1 VCLRWIDVSHSNTL
15 SSRPGGQRTFGSR
28 IWNSATGQCLKTLAE
43 SQNAIWCVLFT
54 LLFHRPTSTSQPFSQ
69 YVQFSPNSK
78 YILSTA
84 HDHAIRL
91 WDYQTSRCL
100 KTYTGHQN
108 SKYCIVA
115 CFSVTGG
122 KWIVSGSEDGK
133 VYLWDLQSREI
144 VQVLKG
150 HTGMCTVNFS
160 VFSLFFSP
168 GGLLSIDVVVS
179 VAVSSVRLLPSA
191 IRSSSSKLH
200 RHIHDKTSLPPHRWN
215 LTSQY
220 GYGSTRAQPD
230 ADTPP
235 PTSPFIMFTYS
246 CSVLFV
252 LTVNVKAA

>member
-1 VCLRWIDVSHSNTL
+1 MPQNPRGEPQRNLVRLHTPLYTTNCCLTPYSYRY
-15 SSRPGGQRTFGSR
+15 
-28 IWNSATGQCLKTLAE
+28 
-43 SQNAIWCVLFT
+43 
-54 LLFHRPTSTSQPFSQ
+54 SQ

-150 HTGMCTVNFS
+150 HTGMCTVDLS
-160 VFSLFFSP
+160 VFPLFS
-168 GGLLSIDVVVS
+168 
-179 VAVSSVRLLPSA
+179 
-191 IRSSSSKLH
+191 
-200 RHIHDKTSLPPHRWN
+200 
-215 LTSQY
+215 Y
-220 GYGSTRAQPD
+220 
-230 ADTPP
+230 
-235 PTSPFIMFTYS
+235 
-246 CSVLFV
+246 
-252 LTVNVKAA
+252 

>member
-1 VCLRWIDVSHSNTL
+1 MHNTIAASGTPQQDNASKPWRRVKTQSGASTHSPHPYDQ
-15 SSRPGGQRTFGSR
+15 SWSYSYSQRY
-28 IWNSATGQCLKTLAE
+28 
-43 SQNAIWCVLFT
+43 
-54 LLFHRPTSTSQPFSQ
+54 SQ

-150 HTGMCTVNFS
+150 HTGMCTVNSLCSLISQCIFRFNRCGGLCRGEFHPS
-160 VFSLFFSP
+160 PPPTIHFSL
-168 GGLLSIDVVVS
+168 
-179 VAVSSVRLLPSA
+179 
-191 IRSSSSKLH
+191 SKLQTH
-200 RHIHDKTSLPPHRWN
+200 PRQNIIASASMESDLTIRIWVDKTS
-215 LTSQY
+215 
-220 GYGSTRAQPD
+220 D
-230 ADTPP
+230 
-235 PTSPFIMFTYS
+235 
-246 CSVLFV
+246 
-252 LTVNVKAA
+252 

>member
-1 VCLRWIDVSHSNTL
+1 LI
-15 SSRPGGQRTFGSR
+15 R
-28 IWNSATGQCLKTLAE
+28 IWNSTTGQCLKTLAE
-43 SQNAIWCVLFT
+43 SQNAIC
-54 LLFHRPTSTSQPFSQ
+54 Q

-144 VQVLKG
+144 VQILKA
-150 HTGMCTVNFS
+150 HT
-160 VFSLFFSP
+160 
-168 GGLLSIDVVVS
+168 DVVVS
-179 VAVSSVRLLPSA
+179 VATHPRQDMIASASMESDLTIRIWVDKSSA
-191 IRSSSSKLH
+191 
-200 RHIHDKTSLPPHRWN
+200 
-215 LTSQY
+215 
-220 GYGSTRAQPD
+220 
-230 ADTPP
+230 
-235 PTSPFIMFTYS
+235 
-246 CSVLFV
+246 
-252 LTVNVKAA
+252 